1 MIEEELFRQLFFFLR
16 QCLWL
21 MQVVTSAGGV
31 AARGLVNG
39 RGPRWKRGRDLLPA
53 LVTTCNHIPDP
64 TRGNIF
70 ISPRRHTCGWIK
82 WISA

>member
-53 LVTTCNHIPDP
+53 LVTTCNHIPILL
-64 TRGNIF
+64 GE
-70 ISPRRHTCGWIK
+70 ISSYRRAGTPAVG
-82 WISA
+82 

>member
-1 MIEEELFRQLFFFLR
+1 MVEEELFRQLFFFLR

-21 MQVVTSAGGV
+21 MQAVTTAGGKSLP
-31 AARGLVNG
+31 RFQ
-39 RGPRWKRGRDLLPA
+39 RGPLPFTRPRAATPPA

-70 ISPRRHTCGWIK
+70 ISPRRHTCGWVK